1 MTQLVVLR
9 NPFDRSERDVH
20 ELPVGAQST
29 VDALVGEYIPA
40 GLDVDVSIGGVHLA
54 PVHWAG
60 RILNA
65 GEQLLVVPH
74 IAGDNFNPL
83 SAVLML
89 AVMAVAGPAA
99 FALYG
104 AAGGTMAAAGFAA
117 STAGTLMS
125 AGIGAQ
131 GGMVIS
137 KGRV

>member
-40 GLDVDVSIGGVHLA
+40 GADVSVSVNGHVLAREARLTYALA
-54 PVHWAG
+54 PAD
-60 RILNA
+60 
-65 GEQLLVVPH
+65 QVVMTPLIH
-74 IAGDNFNPL
+74 GDDFNPL

-117 STAGTLMS
+117 STAGMLMS